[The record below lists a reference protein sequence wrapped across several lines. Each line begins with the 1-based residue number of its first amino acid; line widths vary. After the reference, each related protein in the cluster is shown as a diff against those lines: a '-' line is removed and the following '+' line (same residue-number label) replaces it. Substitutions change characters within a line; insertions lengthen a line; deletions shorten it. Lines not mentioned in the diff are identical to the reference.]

1 MNEEKEKFN
10 FTNELITIIK
20 NKCGSTIY
28 DFAKID
34 EESRITIRDAI
45 KQGSELMKV
54 AAEFTV

>member
-1 MNEEKEKFN
+1 LNEEKEKFN

-34 EESRITIRDAI
+34 EESRITVREAL
-45 KQGSELMKV
+45 KQDPESMKV